1 MCKISGF
8 RISNRLSVSAS
19 AALQLD
25 HKKQK
30 KNIFRN
36 NNKKKKVE
44 IKQKYG
50 RVRALNLI

>member
-36 NNKKKKVE
+36 NNKKKVE

-50 RVRALNLI
+50 RVRALNVI